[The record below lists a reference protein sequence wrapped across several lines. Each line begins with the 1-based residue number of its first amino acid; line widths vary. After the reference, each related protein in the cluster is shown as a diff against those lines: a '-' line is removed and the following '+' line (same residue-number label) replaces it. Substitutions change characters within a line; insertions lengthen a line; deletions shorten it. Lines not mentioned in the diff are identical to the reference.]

1 MGFKETALPNGLKI
15 LIYTKSTIEK
25 VGIAFGF
32 RYGSIDCSLE
42 KKEVAHYLEHMLFK
56 GTKNRSWSDINNMT
70 REYGIDLN
78 AETGYETTIYEA
90 GVYKRYYARALDLM
104 IDMIRNAKLPA
115 KDMANELGTILH
127 ELAIRKDDPD
137 DILDDNMP
145 YALYRS
151 RAVIS
156 SGTGESVRAISRN
169 DLLRAYEMHY
179 SPGNAAVAV
188 CGGVDMKQAYSIVK
202 KGMSSFTRGRT
213 EPSRKDLVARPI
225 RNMQIKRK
233 DISREMVGIGFD
245 VGGMPKGDVVRYIT
259 LKALAEILNNR
270 IYDEVREKSGLSY
283 DPGVEYELH
292 ESFGYILASA
302 GSEPGKSS
310 AVKRKILEECRN
322 LADRG
327 ITKKEL
333 DRVRHG
339 MRIDFELLKENP
351 VDMATAML
359 DMELKGING
368 KNMLFIGKAL
378 DRVTVQGV
386 EKYAKRY
393 IDTDRCSTIM
403 LKKY

>member
-156 SGTGESVRAISRN
+156 SGTSESVRAISRN

-310 AVKRKILEECRN
+310 AVKRKILEECKN